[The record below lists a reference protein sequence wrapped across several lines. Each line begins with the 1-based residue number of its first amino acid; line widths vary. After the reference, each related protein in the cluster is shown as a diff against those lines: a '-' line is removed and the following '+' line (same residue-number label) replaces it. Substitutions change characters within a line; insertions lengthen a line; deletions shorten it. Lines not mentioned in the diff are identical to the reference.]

1 MVKYVRTQKT
11 AIVSDAA
18 PKGEQKKGDI
28 YKGFVALAI
37 SPNGLL
43 KVVSSAKP
51 TRFTSGNV
59 EELLARMYEIA
70 EENNIPHDN
79 IRGVSQKWEVEGAE
93 NAISLRVGYGGNPYI
108 RIGDTP
114 EREGRSRSTIITE

>member
-1 MVKYVRTQKT
+1 MVKYTRPLKT
-11 AIVSDAA
+11 SIVSDAA
-18 PKGEQKKGDI
+18 PQGAQKKGDI

-43 KVVSSAKP
+43 KIIPSAKP

-59 EELLARMYEIA
+59 GEWLARMHEIA
-70 EENNIPHDN
+70 DESNIPEENL
-79 IRGVSQKWEVEGAE
+79 RGVSNKWAVDGAE
-93 NAISLRVGYGGNPYI
+93 NTLSLRVGYGGNPYI
-108 RIGDTP
+108 RVGDPP